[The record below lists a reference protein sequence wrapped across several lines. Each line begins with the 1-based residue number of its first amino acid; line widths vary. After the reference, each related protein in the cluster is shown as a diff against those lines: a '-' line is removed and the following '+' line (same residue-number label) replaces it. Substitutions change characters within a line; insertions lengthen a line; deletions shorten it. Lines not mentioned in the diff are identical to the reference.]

1 MTFGKDKISFLQLPT
16 PLERLD
22 NLSKELG
29 VNFYLKRDDMTSI
42 GGGGNKLR
50 KLEYFVADAQRQNAT
65 TLLTETGRAHV

>member
-1 MTFGKDKISFLQLPT
+1 MTLGRDKVSFLQLPT

-22 NLSKELG
+22 NLSEELG

-50 KLEYFVADAQRQNAT
+50 KLEYFVAEAKKQNAT
-65 TLLTETGRAHV
+65 ILLTVGGA